1 MMVPVEVH
9 LDVEC
14 DVPFIDTWR
23 SVVEAVVRMV
33 SWEGFWGGMVGWV
46 LLSLPLLSSP
56 AIWCL
61 LFICI
66 LSPPLFMCDLLTAFF
81 FFSLK
86 SRHGSDAFFFLF

>member
-1 MMVPVEVH
+1 MLVPVEIH

-23 SVVEAVVRMV
+23 PVVEAMVRVV

-46 LLSLPLLSSP
+46 LLFLPLLSSP

-61 LFICI
+61 LF
-66 LSPPLFMCDLLTAFF
+66 
-81 FFSLK
+81 
-86 SRHGSDAFFFLF
+86 

>member
-1 MMVPVEVH
+1 MGMMVPVEVH

-14 DVPFIDTWR
+14 DVPFIDTWW

-61 LFICI
+61 LFNCI
-66 LSPPLFMCDLLTAFF
+66 LFPPFVFGTHSLLFA
-81 FFSLK
+81 
-86 SRHGSDAFFFLF
+86 

>member
-1 MMVPVEVH
+1 MEVH

-14 DVPFIDTWR
+14 DVPFIDIWW

-46 LLSLPLLSSP
+46 LLFLPLLSAP

-61 LFICI
+61 LFNCI
-66 LSPPLFMCDLLTAFF
+66 LFPPFVFGTY
-81 FFSLK
+81 
-86 SRHGSDAFFFLF
+86 